1 MKRRTFLTTA
11 AAVGAS
17 PAIVRA
23 QAGSGPVIDQIKQ
36 RGVLRAGLS
45 TFVPWAMRDK
55 QGGLIGFELDVGSR
69 LAQDLGVK
77 YEPTPTAWDGIIP
90 ALLAGRFDFIIGGM
104 SITEA
109 RSQQVDFSE
118 PYSTSGLLIA
128 ANIKLAPNH
137 TKVSDFDRPDYT
149 LTCRRGSTVPGTLSR
164 LTPKA
169 TVRQFDDDAQ
179 AQQEVINGRAHGVV
193 TSVPKPNFA
202 VIENPT
208 VLYLPVKEV
217 FEPQREGIAMRKN
230 DPTTLAAV
238 SDWVKA
244 RHADGFL
251 KARRAYWF
259 ESRDWA
265 NLVAQS

>member
-11 AAVGAS
+11 VAVGAA

-45 TFVPWAMRDK
+45 TFIPWAMRDK
-55 QGGLIGFELDVGSR
+55 QGGLIGFELDVGNR
-69 LAQDLGVK
+69 LAQDFGVK

-118 PYSTSGLLIA
+118 PYSTSGLLIV
-128 ANIKLAPNH
+128 ANLKMAPGH
-137 TKVSDFDRPDYT
+137 TKVADFDRPDYT
-149 LTCRRGSTVPGTLSR
+149 ITCRRGTTVPTTLGR
-164 LTPKA
+164 LMPKA

-179 AQQEVINGRAHGVV
+179 AQQEVVNGRAHAWVA
-193 TSVPKPNFA
+193 SAPRPIFA
-202 VIENPT
+202 AIDNPA
-208 VLYLPVKEV
+208 VLYVPFKEP
-217 FEPQREGIAMRKN
+217 FEPQREGVAMRKN

-238 SDWVKA
+238 SEWVKA

-259 ESRDWA
+259 ETRDWA
-265 NLVAQS
+265 AQVAQS